1 MCTVSKY
8 PKHPITEMDV
18 CRYHSVPPF
27 ETRDGGFHPREGFP
41 EFGADTPLA
50 YSVIAHACMSRDPAE
65 RPSFAEVVE
74 VLEEM
79 GWQITDAFPGSSHTV
94 RFHSVVSFKPI
105 YRSGHPEYHL
115 FLLYKTIFTERG
127 WQITDAFLDSSHTVQ
142 SLSVVMFQ
150 PKHRSGQPE
159 CCLFLLYNTIFTEMG
174 WQITDAFPGSSHTVR
189 FLAVVSFLQ

>member
-1 MCTVSKY
+1 MYSLSKY
-8 PKHPITEMDV
+8 TTHPTTDLDM

-94 RFHSVVSFKPI
+94 RFHSVV
-105 YRSGHPEYHL
+105 
-115 FLLYKTIFTERG
+115 
-127 WQITDAFLDSSHTVQ
+127 
-142 SLSVVMFQ
+142 LSE
-150 PKHRSGQPE
+150 PKHRLGQPK
-159 CCLFLLYNTIFTEMG
+159 N
-174 WQITDAFPGSSHTVR
+174 
-189 FLAVVSFLQ
+189 